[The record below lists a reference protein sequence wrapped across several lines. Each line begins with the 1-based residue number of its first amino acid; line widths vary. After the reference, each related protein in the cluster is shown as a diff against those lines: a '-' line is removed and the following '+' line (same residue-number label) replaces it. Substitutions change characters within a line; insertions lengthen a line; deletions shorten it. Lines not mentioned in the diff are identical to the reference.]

1 MASSTITKSL
11 ASDVASLNESLANTD
26 AKLGGVTIV
35 SVVRVTAGASTT
47 YTTTGGS
54 RIELKGIGSSSS
66 MAFDTFVGVYTNNNS
81 AAIIH
86 VLAPPSSITIAQS
99 TGGVLTVTNGATTDI
114 DVVAFCYR
122 GSITHNT

>member
-1 MASSTITKSL
+1 MSSSTITKSL
-11 ASDVASLNESLANTD
+11 ASDINSLNDSLSNTD

-35 SVVRVTAGASTT
+35 GVVRVTAGTSTT

-66 MAFDTFVGVYTNNNS
+66 MAFDTFVGVYANNNN
-81 AAIIH
+81 AAIVH
-86 VLAPPSSITIAQS
+86 VLAPPSSVTIAQS
-99 TGGVLTVTNGATTDI
+99 TGGILTVTNNATTDI